1 MARLLVVDD
10 DEATAK
16 LLDMM
21 LTKAGYSV
29 VRTHSGAQALEAVH
43 KHQIDLIILD
53 MMMPGISGIDVCQAV
68 RSDPA
73 LTHLPILFLSAIG
86 EMDRKAEAFGAGADD
101 YVTKP
106 VHRDELLLRTR
117 MLLARRA
124 QPAPAKSA
132 EQRGKVIALL
142 GTGGGVGVS
151 QTAINLAA
159 SVLDESPDVIIVEL
173 IPGAGK
179 LTTQLQIQ
187 AIASI
192 SEFAKLPEKA
202 QTPDAIQKMILYHRS
217 GLDILPS
224 EQDPRLMLDPE
235 LLRPHTI
242 EIITRHLVKNYPLVF
257 LNLGYGLNTRV
268 RASCALADHI
278 LLVASLDPTSLKV
291 AVQQHQLLCEAG
303 IPSDKLHLILVAFH
317 TIKPEQVQP
326 LMSILEDGKLHQRVL
341 MTVPPTAEMALQA
354 QEQGMPLVLLPQ
366 GEKLRE
372 RFKSVMHQL
381 MQA

>member
-1 MARLLVVDD
+1 MARLLIVDD

-29 VRTHSGAQALEAVH
+29 VRANSGDQALEAVH

-53 MMMPGISGIDVCQAV
+53 MMMPGMSGIDVCQIV
-68 RSDPA
+68 RSDPSIA
-73 LTHLPILFLSAIG
+73 HLPILFLSAVG

-117 MLLARRA
+117 TLLARRTQA
-124 QPAPAKSA
+124 APAQSNV
-132 EQRGKVIALL
+132 RHGKVIALL
-142 GTGGGVGVS
+142 GTGGGIGVS

-159 SVLDESPDVIIVEL
+159 SVLDESPDVIIAEL

-179 LTTQLQIQ
+179 LTTQLKIQ
-187 AIASI
+187 DESSL
-192 SEFAKLPEKA
+192 SEFAQLPEKE

-217 GLDILPS
+217 GLDLLPS
-224 EQDPRLMLDPE
+224 EQDPRLMLDPD

-242 EIITRHLVKNYPLVF
+242 EIIARHLSENYPLVF

-268 RASCALADHI
+268 RAGCAQADHI
-278 LLVASLDPTSLKV
+278 LLVARIEPLSLKV
-291 AVQQHQLLCEAG
+291 AVQQFQFLQEAG
-303 IPSDKLHLILVAFH
+303 IPKNKLHIILVAFH
-317 TIKPEQVQP
+317 SIKPEQVTP
-326 LMSILEDGKLHQRVL
+326 LMSVLEEGKVHKHVL
-341 MTVPPTAEMALQA
+341 LTVPPAAELALQA

-366 GEKLRE
+366 GEKLRG
-372 RFKSVMHQL
+372 RFKEVMQKL
-381 MQA
+381 MAA